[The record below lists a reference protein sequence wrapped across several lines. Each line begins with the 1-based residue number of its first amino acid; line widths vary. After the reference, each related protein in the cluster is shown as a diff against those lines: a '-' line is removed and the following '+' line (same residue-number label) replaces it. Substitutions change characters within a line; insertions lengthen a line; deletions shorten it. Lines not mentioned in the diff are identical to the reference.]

1 MASPF
6 PCCPVNRKCHVK
18 EKKEKK
24 MIPSLLVVREVS
36 PFEFLELCCIHLW
49 VHILGPVKHLG
60 RTFLRR

>member
-36 PFEFLELCCIHLW
+36 PFEFLELCCIHL
-49 VHILGPVKHLG
+49 
-60 RTFLRR
+60 